1 MPDPETTAMR
11 HDGLS
16 DLAAPRHD
24 RVDDVRFLRAREKLA
39 ALADRLDDEQVLDLA
54 DSLHELLRQRRR
66 LRARVTE
73 RLERKRAASG
83 TLPT

>member
-1 MPDPETTAMR
+1 MR

-16 DLAAPRHD
+16 DLAAPRPD
-24 RVDDVRFLRAREKLA
+24 RVDDVRFMRAREKLA

-54 DSLHELLRQRRR
+54 DSLHDLLRQRRR

-73 RLERKRAASG
+73 RLERKLGSG
-83 TLPT
+83 GAPPT